1 MKDRSVWRCQQCGF
15 ASPKPGTCPDCKRA
29 TGELMA
35 LVEER
40 AARTA
45 GVGRMPLAPSRPRP
59 LREVSLERTERLR
72 TGIGELDRVLG
83 GGVVPG
89 SLVCPTPRRPAVD
102 PGFAAMPP
110 GYPHPQFQGWEDTDR
125 PGDPAGRT

>member
-1 MKDRSVWRCQQCGF
+1 MVRDRNVYRCQQCGF
-15 ASPKPGTCPDCKRA
+15 ASPKPGTCPDCKRM

-40 AARTA
+40 AAPEP
-45 GVGRMPLAPSRPRP
+45 GGRRIGLSSSRPRA
-59 LREVSLERTERLR
+59 LSDITMEHTDRLR

-89 SLVCPTPRRPAVD
+89 SLV
-102 PGFAAMPP
+102 
-110 GYPHPQFQGWEDTDR
+110 DR
-125 PGDPAGRT
+125 KSTRLNSGHRCISYA

>member
-59 LREVSLERTERLR
+59 LREVYGYGRGWGTVGPEAAAEITRIMSEVAPQ
-72 TGIGELDRVLG
+72 GDHA
-83 GGVVPG
+83 
-89 SLVCPTPRRPAVD
+89 PA
-102 PGFAAMPP
+102 
-110 GYPHPQFQGWEDTDR
+110 
-125 PGDPAGRT
+125 